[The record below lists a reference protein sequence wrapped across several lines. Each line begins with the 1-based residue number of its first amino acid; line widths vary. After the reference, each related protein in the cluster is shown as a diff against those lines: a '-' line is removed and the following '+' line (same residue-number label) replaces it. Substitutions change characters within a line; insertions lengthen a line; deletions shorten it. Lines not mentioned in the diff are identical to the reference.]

1 VSGERPRVPARGDAG
16 GEARTRGDANAGKSD
31 AEPPGADEPPPIAG
45 RWSRL
50 YALVLIELAACIA
63 LGLWLTRAF
72 R

>member
-1 VSGERPRVPARGDAG
+1 VSGERPRVPARG
-16 GEARTRGDANAGKSD
+16 EATGDGVARGA
-31 AEPPGADEPPPIAG
+31 PPGDGAHLAESRADEPPPIAG

-50 YALVLIELAACIA
+50 YALVLIELAVCIA

>member
-1 VSGERPRVPARGDAG
+1 VSGERPRVPARGDGA
-16 GEARTRGDANAGKSD
+16 ARGAPPGDGTHL
-31 AEPPGADEPPPIAG
+31 AEPRADEPPPIAG